1 MINGHG
7 DDVSR
12 YSSIRINFSSNVYS
26 HFCHD
31 GLKAWLAATMGD
43 IMSYP
48 EPEPL
53 TAERAIAEAI
63 GVAPQEVMLTNGAT
77 EAIYLTAQAT
87 AGCATAIV
95 TPTFAEYADA
105 CHMHNHKIKAIT
117 SINDIPENAQTAWLC
132 NPNNPTGTVTPL
144 EQLTECIMRHPATL
158 FVVDASYAPF
168 TDLPTLSA
176 KESAALPNV
185 LMIHSMTK
193 AFAVPGL
200 RLGYITGS
208 ATYINKVKRFH
219 QPWAMGTV
227 AQNACRYL
235 MAHRGDYRL
244 PVTELMQE
252 RRRVDMALA
261 ALPGI
266 EVMPSQSHILLC
278 RRING
283 TAAEL
288 KETLARNHGILIRDA
303 ANFEGLGSGH
313 FRIAVQTAEENNEL
327 IRAITEITTEKR

>member
-7 DDVSR
+7 DDISR
-12 YSSIRINFSSNVYS
+12 YGGIRINFSSNVYS

-43 IMSYP
+43 IVSYP

-53 TAERAIAEAI
+53 EAERTIAEAI
-63 GVAPQEVMLTNGAT
+63 GVAPREVMLTNGAT
-77 EAIYLTAQAT
+77 EAIYLTAQT
-87 AGCATAIV
+87 TTGCATAIV

-105 CHMHNHKIKAIT
+105 CRMHGHDIT
-117 SINDIPENAQTAWLC
+117 TIASLSDIPEHAQTAWLC
-132 NPNNPTGTVTPL
+132 TPNNPTGTVTPV
-144 EQLTECIMRHPATL
+144 EQLTECIARHPDTL

-168 TDLPTLSA
+168 TAEPTLSA
-176 KESAALPNV
+176 KEGAALPNV
-185 LMIHSMTK
+185 LMIYSMTK

-200 RLGYITGS
+200 RLGYITGN
-208 ATYINKVKRFH
+208 AHLLNRVRRCR
-219 QPWAMGTV
+219 QPWTVGTV

-235 MAHRGDYRL
+235 MAHTADYRL

-252 RRRVDMALA
+252 RRRVSRALA

-278 RRING
+278 RRTDG

-327 IRAITEITTEKR
+327 IRAIAEITTEKR